1 MQESQDKKLVED
13 KVNKLF
19 QQALQLEQVALAVKS
34 QEGQKIL
41 ERMNQWFEIKNAGLN
56 QLALRELTF
65 DSHYEYSKDDLQKMK
80 SIRAQIA
87 GLKELFGQLD
97 PDVLTKQVNKLRKE
111 AFELSENPQT
121 LTSKLTY

>member
-41 ERMNQWFEIKNAGLN
+41 ERMNQWFEIKSAGLN

-97 PDVLTKQVNKLRKE
+97 PDLLTKQVNKLRKE